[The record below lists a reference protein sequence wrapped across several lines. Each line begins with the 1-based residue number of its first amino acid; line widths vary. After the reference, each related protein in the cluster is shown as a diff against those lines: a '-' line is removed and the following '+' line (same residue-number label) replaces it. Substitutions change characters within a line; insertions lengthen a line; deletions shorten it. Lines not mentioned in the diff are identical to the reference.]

1 MSNTLRNFTV
11 LDFPKKGK
19 TFGKYTGNSPSIAAY
34 KAFHKLCKKFS
45 FVDNANGKFYLV
57 FNLYDLDKK
66 KIYPYI
72 GTNVL
77 LDHEVQI
84 KKSNRSFKVNNRAI
98 VSIFDSNMMKVFK
111 PI

>member
-11 LDFPKKGK
+11 LDYPEKGK
-19 TFGKYTGNSPSIAAY
+19 NFGIYKGKSPSIAAY

-45 FVDNANGKFYLV
+45 FVDNADGKFYLV
-57 FNLYDLDKK
+57 FNLYDLEKK
-66 KIYPYI
+66 KVHPYI

-77 LDHEVQI
+77 LNNEVPI
-84 KKSNRSFKVNNRAI
+84 KKSNRTFKVNNRAI
-98 VSIFDSNMMKVFK
+98 VSKFDSNMKKVFK